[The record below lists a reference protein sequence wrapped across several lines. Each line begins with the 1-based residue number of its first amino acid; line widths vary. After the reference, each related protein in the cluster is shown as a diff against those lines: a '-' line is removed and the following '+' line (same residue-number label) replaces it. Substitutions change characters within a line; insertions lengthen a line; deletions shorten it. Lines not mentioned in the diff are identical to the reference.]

1 MANFTNVAATF
12 HGIIRAIRE
21 YQEALKAHS
30 VQIYVRRG
38 GPNYQE
44 GLRAMQKL
52 GKVFIYLGRLLV
64 CAWKLVALVSHSR
77 SRDVSTNL
85 VNKASSGRKQNP
97 IDCMVNCKVRPWT
110 VMSVQCAN
118 NAWAYYFNAPQGPR
132 GCLHEYLM
140 PTDHLCKHIFQ
151 EARRLR

>member
-1 MANFTNVAATF
+1 MFQLSKQTPFCFPSGKVLLIGGGVANFTNVAATF

-52 GKVFIYLGRLLV
+52 GKAPFAYLFSWV
-64 CAWKLVALVSHSR
+64 IC
-77 SRDVSTNL
+77 
-85 VNKASSGRKQNP
+85 
-97 IDCMVNCKVRPWT
+97 
-110 VMSVQCAN
+110 
-118 NAWAYYFNAPQGPR
+118 
-132 GCLHEYLM
+132 
-140 PTDHLCKHIFQ
+140 
-151 EARRLR
+151 